1 MKIFY
6 LTLCSLLFLVNVNAE
21 TFTSALKKAYENNSE
36 LNAERES
43 LNISEQ
49 EHNIS
54 KGSYLPKVT
63 LSGSKSEENTDKL
76 TNRDGSNADITD
88 VDPTIKSI
96 TVTQTLIDFG
106 RGAELA
112 KSKIGIELAKA
123 KLVKK
128 EQEILYK
135 SIQAYTGLVSAKE
148 KLKINRSNVDLLDR
162 QVETDK
168 IRLER
173 GGISLSDV
181 AQSESSLA
189 GAQAKFIQAEND
201 FLTSKLNY
209 ENVIGKINDPELL
222 DKSSILKV
230 SLPNGLNSAIE
241 LSKKNNPDLIIAQ
254 LEYEQ
259 SKKDTKS
266 ARSDL
271 APSATLSYNTPW
283 PPQNDLVEERI
294 QEKMMQIKM
303 GNAKTELRFLERE
316 LERLQ
321 DMGLDD
327 ISKYA
332 GKRFFDPRA
341 VLKGS
346 NNKMKKM
353 KRRKKRRGGGGEDG
367 DVLPGIKSPLRS
379 PSGAARM
386 LGAAESEWHRRL
398 RVQKEKEANERQL
411 MARADAEGRQF
422 NVYLLEQDKIKDEQ
436 KFVYYAGKFGPL
448 DGLTYVSSTRPG
460 RLYESILSDACRVV
474 QKWWRDIGPQ
484 RMLRKQEAANF
495 MQKLYRGRKGRET
508 FVNEQKVK
516 KSLKKLFNRVASAAM
531 EQWRYQVRTRKGT
544 RRLLRN
550 RLMGAK
556 SETFE
561 AWSDLV
567 KEIVK
572 HVKWLKIKHP
582 NVDYQAKLYNKI
594 LSKEDFYKIKGHY
607 HDLNL
612 PSKIKRNF
620 KKNEIKK
627 IIQFMRKDK
636 KNTSKKIN
644 LILLKKIGKTTKP
657 QKYLM
662 QASKIKNFLESFY

>member
-6 LTLCSLLFLVNVNAE
+6 LTLCGFLFLVNVNAE

-63 LSGSKSEENTDKL
+63 LSGSKSEESTDKL

-88 VDPTIKSI
+88 VDPTVKSI

-148 KLKINRSNVDLLDR
+148 KLKINKSNVNLLDR

-189 GAQAKFIQAEND
+189 GAQAKLIQAEND

-222 DKSSILKV
+222 DKSSILKI

-266 ARSDL
+266 ARSEL
-271 APSATLSYNTPW
+271 APTATLSFDRSKSD
-283 PPQNDLVEERI
+283 DLSSTI
-294 QEKMMQIKM
+294 D
-303 GNAKTELRFLERE
+303 ERE
-316 LERLQ
+316 KDTLKATVTWPFFS
-321 DMGLDD
+321 G
-327 ISKYA
+327 
-332 GKRFFDPRA
+332 GKNIA
-341 VLKGS
+341 
-346 NNKMKKM
+346 
-353 KRRKKRRGGGGEDG
+353 
-367 DVLPGIKSPLRS
+367 
-379 PSGAARM
+379 
-386 LGAAESEWHRRL
+386 
-398 RVQKEKEANERQL
+398 
-411 MARADAEGRQF
+411 
-422 NVYLLEQDKIKDEQ
+422 
-436 KFVYYAGKFGPL
+436 
-448 DGLTYVSSTRPG
+448 
-460 RLYESILSDACRVV
+460 
-474 QKWWRDIGPQ
+474 
-484 RMLRKQEAANF
+484 
-495 MQKLYRGRKGRET
+495 
-508 FVNEQKVK
+508 
-516 KSLKKLFNRVASAAM
+516 SLKKNQSKELQKNLLLDNMVTKNQTDVASA
-531 EQWRYQVRTRKGT
+531 WSNYQSNKSLLSSVRAQVNAAEIANEGIVAEYNSGSDRTT
-544 RRLLRN
+544 LEVIQSNSLLLNAQISLADSERN
-550 RLMGAK
+550 FILSQFNLLK
-556 SETFE
+556 SVGLLN
-561 AWSDLV
+561 SNY
-567 KEIVK
+567 
-572 HVKWLKIKHP
+572 LKI
-582 NVDYQAKLYNKI
+582 
-594 LSKEDFYKIKGHY
+594 
-607 HDLNL
+607 
-612 PSKIKRNF
+612 R
-620 KKNEIKK
+620 
-627 IIQFMRKDK
+627 
-636 KNTSKKIN
+636 
-644 LILLKKIGKTTKP
+644 
-657 QKYLM
+657 
-662 QASKIKNFLESFY
+662 